1 MKKESMGKGIRKPDI
16 VVIAIIAIVAAALS
30 VFFALYDTY
39 HFAADENHDKRLIIT
54 KDGEITGSYA
64 LDEDMII
71 NIGETNVCEIKDGHA
86 YMKSADCPDQS
97 CVRSHPISDT
107 GENIVCLPNKVVLKI
122 ETDKAPA
129 EDVPDAVTY

>member
-1 MKKESMGKGIRKPDI
+1 MDKGIRKPDI
-16 VVIAIIAIVAAALS
+16 AVIAVIAFMAAALS
-30 VFFALYDTY
+30 VLFALYDTY
-39 HFAADENHDKRLIIT
+39 HSVADENTDKRLIIT

-64 LDEDMII
+64 LNEDMII

-107 GENIVCLPNKVVLKI
+107 GENIVCLPNKVILKI
-122 ETDKAPA
+122 ETDKAPDDDA
-129 EDVPDAVTY
+129 PDAVTY

>member
-1 MKKESMGKGIRKPDI
+1 MGKGVRKPD
-16 VVIAIIAIVAAALS
+16 IAIIAIIAAVAFALS
-30 VFFALYDTY
+30 AFFAVYDT
-39 HFAADENHDKRLIIT
+39 HRIATEETGRKRLIIT
-54 KDGEITGSYA
+54 KDGDVTGSYA
-64 LDEDMII
+64 LDEDILI
-71 NIGETNVCEIKDGHA
+71 NVGEANVCEIKDGHA

>member
-16 VVIAIIAIVAAALS
+16 VVIAIIATMAAALS
-30 VFFALYDTY
+30 ALFTLYDT
-39 HFAADENHDKRLIIT
+39 HRIAAEENGDKRLIIT
-54 KDGEITGSYA
+54 KDGDITGSYA
-64 LDEDMII
+64 LDEDILI
-71 NIGETNVCEIKDGHA
+71 NIGEANVCEIKDGHA

>member
-1 MKKESMGKGIRKPDI
+1 M
-16 VVIAIIAIVAAALS
+16 AFALS
-30 VFFALYDTY
+30 AFFAVYDT
-39 HFAADENHDKRLIIT
+39 HRIATEETGRKRLIIT
-54 KDGEITGSYA
+54 KDGDVTGSYA
-64 LDEDMII
+64 LDEDILI
-71 NIGETNVCEIKDGHA
+71 NVGEANVCEIKDGHA

-129 EDVPDAVTY
+129 EDVPDTVTY

>member
-1 MKKESMGKGIRKPDI
+1 M
-16 VVIAIIAIVAAALS
+16 AFALS
-30 VFFALYDTY
+30 AFFAVYDT
-39 HFAADENHDKRLIIT
+39 HRIATEETGRKRLIIT
-54 KDGEITGSYA
+54 KDGDVTGSYA
-64 LDEDMII
+64 LDEDISI
-71 NIGETNVCEIKDGHA
+71 TIGETNVCEIKDGKA

-129 EDVPDAVTY
+129 EDVPDTVTY

>member
-16 VVIAIIAIVAAALS
+16 VVIAVIAAMAAALS
-30 VFFALYDTY
+30 ALFTLYDT
-39 HFAADENHDKRLIIT
+39 HRIAAEENGDKRLIIT

-107 GENIVCLPNKVVLKI
+107 GENIVCLPNKVILKI
-122 ETDKAPA
+122 ETDRAPA

>member
-1 MKKESMGKGIRKPDI
+1 MDKGIRKPDVAVI
-16 VVIAIIAIVAAALS
+16 VIIAVAAAALS
-30 VFFALYDTY
+30 AFFAMYDTY
-39 HFAADENHDKRLIIT
+39 QSEADENPDRRLIIT

-107 GENIVCLPNKVVLKI
+107 GENIVCLPNKVILKI
-122 ETDKAPA
+122 ETDNVPA
-129 EDVPDAVTY
+129 EDMPDAVTY